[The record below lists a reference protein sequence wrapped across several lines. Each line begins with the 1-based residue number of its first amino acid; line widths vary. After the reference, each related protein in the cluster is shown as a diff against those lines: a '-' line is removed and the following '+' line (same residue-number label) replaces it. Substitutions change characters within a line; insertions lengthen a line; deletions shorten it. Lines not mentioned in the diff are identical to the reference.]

1 MEEKKKR
8 GKAGRPS
15 LKNTIDVEM
24 VKKLA
29 KIMCTPQEIAY
40 ILEVDHRT
48 LMKHHGDIIEKAR
61 AVGKMGI
68 RRKQYEMAMNSNN
81 AAMLIW
87 LGKNWLNQQ
96 ENPISEDDAMLLPWN
111 DDLEI

>member
-1 MEEKKKR
+1 MKEEKKKR
-8 GKAGRPS
+8 KAGRPTT
-15 LKNTIDVEM
+15 KIDVEL
-24 VKKLA
+24 VNKLA

-40 ILEVDHRT
+40 IVGCDYRT
-48 LMKHHGDIIEKAR
+48 LIKHHGDKIEQAR
-61 AVGKMGI
+61 AVGKMSI

-96 ENPISEDDAMLLPWN
+96 ENPISEDDAKILPWN

>member
-15 LKNTIDVEM
+15 LKDKIDVEM
-24 VKKLA
+24 VKKLSQ
-29 KIMCTPQEIAY
+29 IMCTPQEIAY
-40 ILEVDHRT
+40 IVDCDYRT
-48 LMKHHGDIIEKAR
+48 LVKHHGDIIEKAR
-61 AVGKMGI
+61 AIGKMGL
-68 RRKQYEMAMNSNN
+68 RRKQYEMAMTSNN

-96 ENPISEDDAMLLPWN
+96 ENPISEDDAKTLPWN